1 MHENLKEQIYRA
13 LKTHVILSTT
23 DVLKL
28 FPVMDKS
35 AVVNSLNL
43 FDSKTKCFIFFS
55 VVKIC
60 LVKHSFKNQFAYN
73 LVIFHWDFYSTHN
86 HLLYH

>member
-23 DVLKL
+23 DALKLL
-28 FPVMDKS
+28 FPVMET

-43 FDSKTKCFIFFS
+43 FDSKKKCFLFFDI
-55 VVKIC
+55 VKIC
-60 LVKHSFKNQFAYN
+60 LVKHSFKNQFAN
-73 LVIFHWDFYSTHN
+73 NFVIFYWDFYTTHN
-86 HLLYH
+86 QFG